1 MKFANLLLTLFD
13 GIGKV
18 FAARLLKE
26 VDSLQDIVV
35 VYLFVV
41 MSFVSCPEMIV

>member
-1 MKFANLLLTLFD
+1 MLFD

-26 VDSLQDIVV
+26 VDSLQDMVV
-35 VYLFVV
+35 VYLFAE
-41 MSFVSCPEMIV
+41 SLPTSATPNIT